1 MHHTT
6 KRKNK
11 TKLYLPNLLQKENA
25 VVIYEKV
32 LLAGAKFRIVSIL
45 YNLQRPKFTT
55 NVLGKQLNLL
65 ENSPAQQARI
75 HSLSPKI
82 AVSWGATV

>member
-1 MHHTT
+1 MHHST

-11 TKLYLPNLLQKENA
+11 TKLYIPNLLQKENA

-45 YNLQRPKFTT
+45 YNLQTPKFTT

-82 AVSWGATV
+82 VARWGATV